1 MPGKAGKPAVPVHKW
16 PSISE
21 RHGVNRGASSIE
33 CDRECRSL
41 ARSITMLALVTIA
54 FVATPSIARM
64 NDFGAYLATPGRIL
78 PTFSS
83 QVSGMRW
90 TSNLSAV
97 FLNATSRQV
106 MSIQAS
112 TLIPISLAQVAG
124 ALMGLQTLAA
134 VILVGKVHARA

>member
-1 MPGKAGKPAVPVHKW
+1 
-16 PSISE
+16 
-21 RHGVNRGASSIE
+21 
-33 CDRECRSL
+33 
-41 ARSITMLALVTIA
+41 MLALVTIA